1 MAHAIIWLLQA
12 AQDLQG
18 ISDYIRA
25 QSPAYADL
33 MIERILDAVEDLGN
47 FPNMGPRVTGVRHKG
62 VLLRQLLVGPYRV
75 IYRLKYDR
83 VIILGVI
90 HGARDLRKAMRGRR
104 LE

>member
-18 ISDYIRA
+18 ISDYISA
-25 QSPAYADL
+25 QSQAYADL
-33 MIERILDAVEDLGN
+33 MIERILDAVEDLEK
-47 FPNMGPRVTGVRHKG
+47 FPSMGSRVTAVRHQG
-62 VLLRQLLVGPYRV
+62 VQLRQLLVGPYRV

-83 VIILGVI
+83 IIILGVI
-90 HGARDLRKAMRGRR
+90 HGARDLRKAMRGRW